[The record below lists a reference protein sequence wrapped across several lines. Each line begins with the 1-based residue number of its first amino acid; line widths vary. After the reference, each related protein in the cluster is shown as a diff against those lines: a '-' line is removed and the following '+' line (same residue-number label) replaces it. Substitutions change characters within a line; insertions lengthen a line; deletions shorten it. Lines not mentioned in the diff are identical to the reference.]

1 MTQGDEKELGEI
13 ARSIEALFT
22 RKEVLETTEAVA
34 SGGAAQRHPDVA
46 TALGLEGALDAATDP
61 DLAPAPRDTSE
72 ADLGTPAD
80 VEDREGTPIEAEP
93 EADPVTAADVENRE
107 GTPIEA
113 EPEADLVTAADVEDR
128 EGTPIEAEPEADP
141 VTAADVEDREGTP
154 IGAEP
159 EADPVTA
166 ADVEDREGTPIG
178 AEPEADPVTPADV
191 EDREGTSIEA
201 EPELSETG
209 QALSEATSQYLEAPT
224 HKRGGAQRVLR
235 SAVEASRSAGAFG
248 EIASSV
254 NALFLRGAGDSDVW
268 VLAEEFI
275 DEDVMPHMVVQL
287 GLVRDEEERGVFIQA
302 YERLGDP
309 AAEAIADALTDTED
323 RSARKTYVTA
333 LGAFDTAGAHAV
345 EKMLEDSRWF
355 VVRNGV
361 SVLGVVGEPSAIEH
375 LTGSLAHPHA
385 KVRRETVRSLA
396 KIGGENAGLLVSS
409 MLGDS
414 DAIVRAAAARAI
426 SVLKVERGYKQLL
439 EILEKGDEEVV
450 IEHVLRAL
458 GALGDPSAVSA
469 IEKQVKRSIFSRPP
483 KGVRLAGLAALAAIG
498 TPHAMGL
505 VKKARTDK
513 DPEISSVAVKLLSG
527 K

>member
-178 AEPEADPVTPADV
+178 AEPEADPRHPRRCRGPGRDV
-191 EDREGTSIEA
+191 
-201 EPELSETG
+201 
-209 QALSEATSQYLEAPT
+209 
-224 HKRGGAQRVLR
+224 HR
-235 SAVEASRSAGAFG
+235 SR
-248 EIASSV
+248 
-254 NALFLRGAGDSDVW
+254 
-268 VLAEEFI
+268 
-275 DEDVMPHMVVQL
+275 
-287 GLVRDEEERGVFIQA
+287 
-302 YERLGDP
+302 
-309 AAEAIADALTDTED
+309 
-323 RSARKTYVTA
+323 
-333 LGAFDTAGAHAV
+333 
-345 EKMLEDSRWF
+345 
-355 VVRNGV
+355 
-361 SVLGVVGEPSAIEH
+361 
-375 LTGSLAHPHA
+375 
-385 KVRRETVRSLA
+385 
-396 KIGGENAGLLVSS
+396 
-409 MLGDS
+409 
-414 DAIVRAAAARAI
+414 ARA
-426 SVLKVERGYKQLL
+426 E
-439 EILEKGDEEVV
+439 
-450 IEHVLRAL
+450 
-458 GALGDPSAVSA
+458 
-469 IEKQVKRSIFSRPP
+469 
-483 KGVRLAGLAALAAIG
+483 
-498 TPHAMGL
+498 
-505 VKKARTDK
+505 
-513 DPEISSVAVKLLSG
+513 
-527 K
+527 